1 MPSSLASFL
10 VGPSLLAMGAAAGLT
25 PGVAIAGDT
34 AATVAAAP
42 APAAAPDDQ
51 PNTVSGVEVTARGNA
66 QKSSTGL
73 STTVSASVQDTP
85 QVVNVIPHQLIEE
98 QHITTLEQALRDS
111 PGITVAIGEGGTLA
125 GDQFKIRGLDASNDI
140 YVDGLRDFGVYA
152 RDAFDYE
159 QVQVL
164 KGPAGAMFGRGTTG
178 GAINTI
184 SKQANTRRDF
194 VSADATVGTGDYY
207 RVTADI
213 NHVINDTTA
222 LRLNVMGNSTGVTDR
237 DRGGQSDR
245 WGVAANL
252 GFGLG
257 TAHTFVLNFLH
268 QDDRRIPDYGLVIG
282 APTGVI
288 RALPVSEYGVPRNTF
303 EQYDGDR
310 DHTRADIL
318 TGRLT
323 WTVSPNLTLSSDTRL
338 ASYDRYFQYTS
349 VDSCLVN
356 AVTKQTCV
364 DALIDNNPK
373 TLPLIT
379 FGGGSPYGQRAWGFQ
394 NISSLHGEFEVFGLK
409 NEVVAGTDF
418 NHQENRK
425 TFYAY
430 TLPPLGSG
438 IYAPGATVAARNQIV
453 INLLTG
459 GGALPAGYAV
469 FKPVTTPRV
478 AATGIPLTNI
488 TTSAYILSSIGTAD
502 DAAGFVTDRLWF
514 TPTVSLIASA
524 RYDVY
529 NAEFSNLLVSGVR
542 QSFNNDSH
550 LVSPRASLVWE
561 PNANRSYYVSYGKSA
576 TPIGTAIV
584 GSATPIAST
593 TQAFAPDEGESYEFG
608 AKGAFLGGRL
618 GWDAAYFHVDK
629 ANAKQTDPTSGEINA
644 QSSQKQ
650 TFKGVE
656 LGLNG
661 QVTREWSI
669 NVAYTYID
677 STVRQDLTCTT
688 TAPIR
693 CFNNPVTTGTQV
705 YQVPKNSAFVWTS
718 YKFERWVPGLSAAG
732 GFTYQDELHVRY
744 TTVGVIPNVTLT
756 RDAVVPS
763 TFSLDG
769 LIQYET
775 RTWRLALNA
784 YNLTDRLNYA
794 QSFGNRAAPAQG
806 RTFLA
811 TVGYKF

>member
-1 MPSSLASFL
+1 MPTSSLASFL
-10 VGPSLLAMGAAAGLT
+10 IAPSLLAMSAAAVAPSTAIGGEVT
-25 PGVAIAGDT
+25 PVA
-34 AATVAAAP
+34 VVP
-42 APAAAPDDQ
+42 ADQ
-51 PNTVSGVEVTARGNA
+51 PHTVSGVEVTARGNP

-85 QVVNVIPHQLIEE
+85 QVVNVIPRQLIEE

-125 GDQFKIRGLDASNDI
+125 GDQFKIRGLDANNDI
-140 YVDGLRDFGVYA
+140 YIDGLRDFGVYA

-184 SKQANTRRDF
+184 SKQASTRRNF
-194 VSADATVGTGDYY
+194 ISADATVGTGDYY

-222 LRLNVMGNSTGVTDR
+222 LRLNVMGNSSGVTGR

-257 TAHTFVLNFLH
+257 TPHSFVLNYLH
-268 QDDRRIPDYGLVIG
+268 QQDRRIPDYGIIIG
-282 APTGVI
+282 APTGVV
-288 RALPVSEYGVPRNTF
+288 RALPATEYGLSPRIF
-303 EQYDGDR
+303 EQFDGDKDR
-310 DHTRADIL
+310 TRADIL

-323 WTVSPNLTLSSDTRL
+323 WDFSPKLSLSSDTRL
-338 ASYDRYFQYTS
+338 ASYGRFFQYTS

-364 DALIDNNPK
+364 DALIDNNPA

-379 FGGGSPYGQRAWGFQ
+379 FGGGSPYSQRAWGFQ

-409 NEVVAGTDF
+409 NEFVAGTDF

-425 TFYAY
+425 AFFAY
-430 TLPPLGSG
+430 TLPPLSSG
-438 IYAPGATVAARNQIV
+438 IYAPGATVAARNAIA

-459 GGALPAGYAV
+459 GGAMPAGYAV
-469 FKPVTTPRV
+469 FRPSVRVGV

-488 TTSAYILSSIGTAD
+488 TTSAYILNSYGTAD
-502 DAAGFVTDRLWF
+502 DAAGFVTDRIWF
-514 TPTVSLIASA
+514 TPTVSLIAGA

-529 NAEFSNLLVSGVR
+529 HADFNNLLISGAT
-542 QSFNNDSH
+542 QSFANTSH

-561 PNANRSYYVSYGKSA
+561 PSASQTYYVSYGKSS

-593 TQAFAPDEGESYEFG
+593 TQAYAPDEGETYEFG
-608 AKGAFLGGRL
+608 AKGALFGGRL
-618 GWDAAYFHVDK
+618 GWDAAYFHVNK
-629 ANAKQTDPTSGEINA
+629 ANAKQVDPSSGEINA

-650 TFKGVE
+650 TFEGIE

-661 QVTREWSI
+661 QVTRDWSI

-677 STVRQDLTCTT
+677 SRVRQDLACTT
-688 TAPIR
+688 TVPIR

-744 TTVGVIPNVTLT
+744 TTTGTAPNLVLT
-756 RDAVVPS
+756 RDAVAPS

-775 RTWRLALNA
+775 KTWRLALNA